1 MEVERLFGVGFLLL
15 GGGEER
21 GALRLLGGE
30 AVAQA
35 VVFGGGVGLG
45 GGLRVGG
52 GFALVVVVV
61 VVVEVG
67 GVAVEVRVGARVG
80 VVGRVVGEELYR
92 LVQAADLRFLLA
104 ESCE

>member
-1 MEVERLFGVGFLLL
+1 M
-15 GGGEER
+15 
-21 GALRLLGGE
+21 
-30 AVAQA
+30 
-35 VVFGGGVGLG
+35 GLG

-52 GFALVVVVV
+52 GFALV